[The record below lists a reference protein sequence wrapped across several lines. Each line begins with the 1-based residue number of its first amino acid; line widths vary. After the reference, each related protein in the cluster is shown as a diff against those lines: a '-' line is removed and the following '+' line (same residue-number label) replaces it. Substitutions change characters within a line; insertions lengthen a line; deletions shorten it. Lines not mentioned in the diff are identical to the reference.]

1 MAVNFR
7 REFLPDESAMMMSA
21 PPTAPPP
28 APAPPGGAVDPSAV
42 AMGQQTP
49 PPWQA
54 QPSAASMALREDAA
68 GQLAAETPDPWGP
81 GAPQVYDRYIAAE
94 YEDAMLRYNNA
105 LQRLGIAEKYSA
117 MSQLSERYIPEQ
129 VTGGGGKLRALKFL
143 YEHLGKRVEGQRAQR
158 GQDIQAAGTL
168 GTIDREASRA
178 AREGAKEEGSL
189 TANIG
194 GVDYVVRPGTSEK
207 EMQELRG
214 VGSLST
220 VLKQKS
226 SEMRALKRTD
236 PDYARKRDVLID
248 DVSKVISLGRQQG
261 VVTDPENKRN
271 LDNFSRSWL
280 IGEGGPAALDTLA
293 KGMGKEAELKA
304 VALGGKKR
312 R

>member
-7 REFLPDESAMMMSA
+7 REFLPDEGAMMLA
-21 PPTAPPP
+21 QPPP
-28 APAPPGGAVDPSAV
+28 APAPAPPQGTDPYAI
-42 AMGQQTP
+42 AMGQQTA

-54 QPSAASMALREDAA
+54 QPSAASMALQEDAA

-94 YEDAMLRYNNA
+94 YEDAMLRYRNA
-105 LQRLGIAEKYSA
+105 LERLGIAEKYSA
-117 MSQLSERYIPEQ
+117 VSQLSERYIPEQ

-158 GQDIQAAGTL
+158 GQDIQAAGTI

-178 AREGAKEEGSL
+178 AREGAKEEGAL
-189 TANIG
+189 TAQID
-194 GVDYVVRPGTSEK
+194 GVEYVVRPGTSEK

-214 VGSLST
+214 IGALST
-220 VLKQKS
+220 VLKQKAD
-226 SEMRALKRTD
+226 EMRALKRTD
-236 PDYARKRDVLID
+236 PDYARKRDALID

-261 VVTDPENKRN
+261 VVTDPENRRN
-271 LDNFSRSWL
+271 IDNFSRSWFL
-280 IGEGGPAALDTLA
+280 GEGGPATLDTLA
-293 KGMGKEAELKA
+293 KGMSSEAKIKA
-304 VALGGKKR
+304 TALGGKKR